1 VNPVSAIANVRRRIA
16 SDEGGFT
23 IIEILVAAFIVVI
36 GSLAVFMSLATS
48 IRGVQRGKEVQQGVS
63 VAQREMERVRAEPF
77 ASIGLTGNLTRV
89 TEAASPL
96 SRVSTGGNEFN
107 VTRSGTAKNLPL
119 VTTGTLA
126 NKVEGVRSPDGTEA
140 TVYRFVVCEET
151 GVSQCSAKRIVI
163 DVQTVPQ
170 KNQANYKH
178 GYYELQS
185 TVTKTGG

>member
-1 VNPVSAIANVRRRIA
+1 MDAIGGVRRRLT
-16 SDEGGFT
+16 SDEEGFT
-23 IIEILVAAFIVVI
+23 IVEILVAAFIVVI

-48 IRGVQRGKEVQQGVS
+48 IRGVQRSKEVQQGVS

-77 ASIGLTGNLTRV
+77 AGIGLTGNLTRV
-89 TEAASPL
+89 SEAASPL
-96 SRVSTGGNEFN
+96 SRVSAGGTEFN
-107 VTRSGTAKNLPL
+107 VNRSGTARSLPL

-170 KNQANYKH
+170 KNQVSYKH